1 MRRGR
6 FTARPGASNSGLARN
21 TSLLTKPPRGCARIQ
36 CKFQEAARRHRGVHS
51 HREHSS
57 FDCPFSAFGCTLI
70 FHHIAFVKQDSAATM
85 SVTETVTVP
94 PSTTRETQN
103 GSDSTI
109 ILNSLDSR
117 IQAGSRDAPSP
128 QSEDNAQA
136 NDVWDS
142 REGWPVVGAGAA
154 IFFVYL
160 GLVYSYGIVQ
170 LQLERRQ
177 LASVPTLSFI
187 GSVAAAIS
195 PLTGAFVARIIKR
208 IGYRA
213 TAATG
218 SFLLG
223 LGEFCAGFSTHSVP
237 AMFVTQGFLFGIG
250 AALLFLPAA
259 SLPSLWFKRKRGLAT
274 GLVYGGAGVGS
285 AVIALSLEKLIDTTS
300 LETALKVLG
309 ACAWLICLPATYFLK
324 PPKGSRRAVSKMQW
338 YVMLV

>member
-1 MRRGR
+1 
-6 FTARPGASNSGLARN
+6 
-21 TSLLTKPPRGCARIQ
+21 
-36 CKFQEAARRHRGVHS
+36 
-51 HREHSS
+51 
-57 FDCPFSAFGCTLI
+57 
-70 FHHIAFVKQDSAATM
+70 M

-187 GSVAAAIS
+187 GSVA
-195 PLTGAFVARIIKR
+195 V
-208 IGYRA
+208 GY
-213 TAATG
+213 
-218 SFLLG
+218 
-223 LGEFCAGFSTHSVP
+223 
-237 AMFVTQGFLFGIG
+237 
-250 AALLFLPAA
+250 
-259 SLPSLWFKRKRGLAT
+259 
-274 GLVYGGAGVGS
+274 
-285 AVIALSLEKLIDTTS
+285 
-300 LETALKVLG
+300 LK
-309 ACAWLICLPATYFLK
+309 ICR
-324 PPKGSRRAVSKMQW
+324 S
-338 YVMLV
+338 